1 MNICPNCGLAN
12 DPAATN
18 CARCGAPIAAQPS
31 AQPYPQPPAHP
42 APCPPAFVPTAMPPV
57 QQPPILLHKKIFTW
71 WDVCTVLGFVSSILG
86 FFFASVAL
94 LPLGLITSVLGFRGD
109 KTRGLAVAGIV
120 ISAVGLL
127 IKFMLILNEAAFLPD
142 WFTNGIW

>member
-1 MNICPNCGLAN
+1 MNICPNCGLPN
-12 DPAATN
+12 DPAAAN
-18 CARCGAPIAAQPS
+18 CARCGGRMPA
-31 AQPYPQPPAHP
+31 QPPADPRP
-42 APCPPAFVPTAMPPV
+42 AAPYAPAFVPKAMPPVQPYV
-57 QQPPILLHKKIFTW
+57 QQPPILLHKRAFTW

-94 LPLGLITSVLGFRGD
+94 LPLGLVTSVLGFRGD

-127 IKFMLILNEAAFLPD
+127 IKLMLILNEAAFLPD